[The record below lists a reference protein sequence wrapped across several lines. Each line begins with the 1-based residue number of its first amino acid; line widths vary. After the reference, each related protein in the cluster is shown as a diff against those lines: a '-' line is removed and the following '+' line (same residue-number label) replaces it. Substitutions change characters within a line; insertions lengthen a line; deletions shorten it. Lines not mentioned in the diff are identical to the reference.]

1 MGKLRDRGW
10 FTSLCFCLATM
21 TAVIA
26 SVPDDTVAGIVASRA
41 TDQANF
47 REQDLE
53 RIQGFLERKIV
64 QQKLRDYGVSPQQA
78 MDKVRRIGD
87 KELHLLASRM
97 ERVPDGGSMVG
108 LDTEGAL
115 LILLAIAVLVA
126 VIMIVLLGVKVAV
139 NEMLHRPS
147 PEDAS
152 PPPATPPAP
161 AE

>member
-1 MGKLRDRGW
+1 MGKLRDRRW

-21 TAVIA
+21 TAVTT
-26 SVPDDTVAGIVASRA
+26 SVPDDAVAGIVASRA
-41 TDQANF
+41 SDQANF

-115 LILLAIAVLVA
+115 LILLAMAVLVA

>member
-1 MGKLRDRGW
+1 MGKLRYRRW
-10 FTSLCFCLATM
+10 CASLCFCLATM
-21 TAVIA
+21 TAVTA
-26 SVPDDTVAGIVASRA
+26 SVPDDAVAGIVASRA

-53 RIQGFLERKIV
+53 RIQGFLERKIM
-64 QQKLRDYGVSPQQA
+64 QQKLRDYGVSPRQA

-97 ERVPDGGSMVG
+97 ERVPEGGSMVG

-115 LILLAIAVLVA
+115 LLLLAMAVVVA

-152 PPPATPPAP
+152 PSPAMPPAP

>member
-1 MGKLRDRGW
+1 MEKLRDMRW
-10 FTSLCFCLATM
+10 FASLCFCLATM
-21 TAVIA
+21 MAVIA
-26 SVPDDTVAGIVASRA
+26 SLPDDAVAGIVASRA
-41 TDQANF
+41 TDQVNI

-97 ERVPDGGSMVG
+97 EGIPDGGAMVG
-108 LDTEGAL
+108 LDTGGAL

-126 VIMIVLLGVKVAV
+126 VIMIVYLGVKVAV

-152 PPPATPPAP
+152 TPSASPPVPG
-161 AE
+161 E